1 MRLFQ
6 APPRG
11 LLVRFEV
18 SHLGAV
24 PLPTSLVVVASD
36 HGGVRETIV
45 EGETGWLFP
54 PGDIGALT
62 AVLNKVLS
70 LDRETRAQLARKAIT
85 NVRENFSQQAMCRK
99 TLDVYEEI
107 LQSKAD

>member
-1 MRLFQ
+1 MNDWVGRVIGVFTLTPYD
-6 APPRG
+6 AWRRSHSIHHAGAGHLKRRG
-11 LLVRFEV
+11 
-18 SHLGAV
+18 
-24 PLPTSLVVVASD
+24 
-36 HGGVRETIV
+36 I
-45 EGETGWLFP
+45 
-54 PGDIGALT
+54 GDIETLT

-70 LDRETRAQLARKAIT
+70 LDRKTRAQLARKAIT

>member
-1 MRLFQ
+1 M
-6 APPRG
+6 
-11 LLVRFEV
+11 
-18 SHLGAV
+18 
-24 PLPTSLVVVASD
+24 
-36 HGGVRETIV
+36 
-45 EGETGWLFP
+45 
-54 PGDIGALT
+54 
-62 AVLNKVLS
+62 LNKVLS